1 MHKDPLTLVGK
12 LCGLVHRCAPARRAH
27 PAGAG
32 APGRPAIRP
41 AARPPGVSPAPR
53 VGVGVGVSLPLTR
66 GTAPRRRATRPLAHR
81 VPGLLPLV
89 YTLLKQNG
97 VHDLFIIGLVLAVPI
112 VIGIFFVAF
121 IELVVVPE
129 KRHQA

>member
-12 LCGLVHRCAPARRAH
+12 LCGLVHRCVPAHRAH
-27 PAGAG
+27 PAGDG
-32 APGRPAIRP
+32 APPRPAFWP
-41 AARPPGVSPAPR
+41 AGVSPPPR
-53 VGVGVGVSLPLTR
+53 VGVGLGVSLPLTR
-66 GTAPRRRATRPLAHR
+66 GTAPPAPRRATLAHR

-112 VIGIFFVAF
+112 VIGVFFVAF
-121 IELVVVPE
+121 IEFVVVPE

>member
-32 APGRPAIRP
+32 APGRPAIWP

-53 VGVGVGVSLPLTR
+53 VGVGVSLPLTR
-66 GTAPRRRATRPLAHR
+66 GTAPRRRAPRPLAHR

>member
-32 APGRPAIRP
+32 APGRPAIWPAGRP
-41 AARPPGVSPAPR
+41 AGVSPAPR
-53 VGVGVGVSLPLTR
+53 VGVGVSLPLTR
-66 GTAPRRRATRPLAHR
+66 GTAPRRRATRPLAYR